1 MARLQNKA
9 QRVAERAHVA
19 RRCTGGR
26 MHEVE
31 ARGSQL
37 GQLVQVGVKHAK
49 ARRQQ
54 PTLALSLLAPLA
66 PSLLHFIPPPRTLR
80 LDTCS
85 ARRIVIGT
93 IYEERG
99 ASSFKSARSTGLG
112 RLINQISRFLRWCLQ
127 IE

>member
-49 ARRQQ
+49 ARRRQ
-54 PTLALSLLAPLA
+54 PTLASSLLAPLA
-66 PSLLHFIPPPRTLR
+66 PSLLHFIPPASNSTLGHVFGPSHR
-80 LDTCS
+80 HWHD
-85 ARRIVIGT
+85 
-93 IYEERG
+93 YEERG
-99 ASSFKSARSTGLG
+99 ASSFKRARRTGLG